1 MKHLPFIRHAVIFIG
16 MAAAAVNVFGAAWAH
31 PVPLPNPSFES
42 GTETPDEWQLSGGEG
57 GWTADAAEGNR
68 AVYVSGTAHS
78 QSSTC
83 WHTGPLPFEPN
94 RVYRLSFQAK
104 RESGT
109 GGSPITGP
117 GFCNRD
123 LHEVTPEWKRY
134 VSYFVVPSITMD
146 TRLRFGQWEAEGVI
160 AFDDISLVR
169 VEPVYCRHDDILL
182 GAGERIEG
190 NVYDFTVPLEGESA
204 NQARPLVELACTYNR
219 PRWTFGRDNRVVY
232 RHQVGGETQ
241 TSGEIEISIGYYR
254 AGSLIVEAQRD
265 DTGVWTPVGSQD
277 REGGLHAALPASLFP
292 AKSITVRLRGAS
304 VPEKDT
310 TEVNLQVHGY
320 TYRSTLERAPGNLQG
335 DTRFMAILE
344 TDDTVQV
351 TFDDLEAARTDGPG
365 SLAFHA
371 ANLTG
376 NPLVI
381 EPCLTVAGE
390 GAAPETTRLAPVTLP
405 PASGEGEKSSSV
417 PFVLPFPLLRAGEG
431 AMTLTLGGDTRY
443 RAETTFQV
451 SVLHETR
458 YGWTLPGSTEEAA
471 LWWASSGWKVSRT
484 RPAPR
489 EQAPVLRIQAAR
501 NEREAAQFI
510 LCPARPLQGLKI
522 SAGPLQGDN
531 GAVLPPEAVEI
542 LRVGYVPVTQPTD
555 LLGVIAPWP
564 DPLPPLDGPLDLP
577 AKENQPF
584 WVRFHAAPD
593 TPAGVYRGTIALA
606 AEGYQAEVPLEV
618 EVFDFTLPSRS
629 TCVSAFGFSNAL
641 AFQYHN
647 VSTEADKRV
656 VLDKYLSLLSEHHI
670 SIYNP
675 ACLDPIQYTWPQL
688 PLWRGG
694 ERVETP
700 EKAGDTVL
708 VLRDNSETDGVSAVY
723 DKALPIPPGGI
734 RIAFRY
740 KTDTPGHHF
749 LVTVLH
755 HDDAGAWMSGRNK
768 DIAIEG
774 DGTWQQFDTVVDTFP
789 EGASLYK
796 VRLWAT
802 RYSETGAPTGTV
814 WFDDVQAT
822 EAASGE
828 VVFQEDFTPLD
839 AERLETAFTPEFDW
853 TNWDAAM
860 TRAFEHYHFNSFS
873 LPAPGLG
880 GGTFHARH
888 DPELLGYGENTPEYK
903 AAFTA
908 WYRAAEAHLREKGW
922 LDEAF
927 IYWFDEPEPDD
938 YDFVMNGFRK
948 LKEAA
953 PALNRMLTEEVT
965 QELVGGPNL
974 WCPVSFNY
982 DHEKAEPRRAEGEK
996 FWWYICTG
1004 PKAPYATLF
1013 IDHPGTELRVWLWQ
1027 TWERHIEGILIWES
1041 NYWTSEAAYPD
1052 APQNPYEDPM
1062 GWTSGYSTPAGVKRP
1077 WGNGDGRFI
1086 YPPLAA
1092 ANGRPDGPVL
1102 DAPVGSMRLDML
1114 RDGIEDYEY
1123 LTLLREKVES
1133 YAKEHPDAAPSPYR
1147 RLLEVPDAITASM
1160 TEFTWDPAP
1169 IEAHREAVARA
1180 IVQLAAM

>member
-1 MKHLPFIRHAVIFIG
+1 MKHLKFREHLFLLRG
-16 MAAAAVNVFGAAWAH
+16 FGFLVSLCTVVAWAQ

-42 GTETPDEWQLSGGEG
+42 GSETPDGWRLSGGDG
-57 GWTADAAEGNR
+57 GWTADAVEGNR
-68 AVYVSGTAHS
+68 AVYVSGTAHA

-83 WHTGPLPFEPN
+83 WYTEPLPFVPDQ
-94 RVYRLSFQAK
+94 VYRLSFQAK
-104 RESGT
+104 RESGA

-134 VSYFVVPSITMD
+134 VSYFVVPSIATD

-160 AFDDISLVR
+160 AFDDVSLVR
-169 VEPVYCRHDDILL
+169 VEPVYTRHDDIEL
-182 GAGERIEG
+182 GVGERIEG
-190 NVYDFTVPLEGESA
+190 NAYVFSAPLDGESA
-204 NQARPLVELACTYNR
+204 NQARPLVQLACTYNR
-219 PRWTFGRDNRVVY
+219 PRWTFGNDSRIVY

-241 TSGEIEISIGYYR
+241 LSGEIEITIGYYQ

-265 DTGVWTPVGSQD
+265 DTSAWTPVGSQG
-277 REGGLHAALPASLFP
+277 REGGLHATLPASLFP
-292 AKSITVRLRGAS
+292 AKTVTIRLHGAS
-304 VPEKDT
+304 VPESDNKD
-310 TEVNLQVHGY
+310 VNLQVHGY
-320 TYRSTLERAPGNLQG
+320 IYRSTLERAPGNLQG
-335 DTRFMAILE
+335 DTRFMAVTE
-344 TDDTVQV
+344 TDGTVQV

-365 SLAFHA
+365 NLVFHA

-390 GAAPETTRLAPVTLP
+390 GVAPETTRLAPVTLP
-405 PASGEGEKSSSV
+405 PVSGEGEGPSPL
-417 PFVLPFPLLRAGEG
+417 PFVLPFPPLRAGEC
-431 AMTLTLGGDTRY
+431 AMTLTLGGDRRY
-443 RAETTFQV
+443 RAETTIQV

-489 EQAPVLRIQAAR
+489 EQAPAMRIQTAR

-531 GAVLPPEAVEI
+531 GAVLPPEAVEL

-555 LLGVIAPWP
+555 ALGVIAPWP

-606 AEGYQAEVPLEV
+606 AEAYQAEVPLEV
-618 EVFDFTLPSRS
+618 EVFDFSLPSRS
-629 TCVSAFGFSNAL
+629 TCVSAFGFSPAL

-647 VSTEADKRV
+647 VSTEADKRI

-694 ERVETP
+694 ERGEDP
-700 EKAGDTVL
+700 EKAGDT
-708 VLRDNSETDGVSAVY
+708 A
-723 DKALPIPPGGI
+723 
-734 RIAFRY
+734 
-740 KTDTPGHHF
+740 
-749 LVTVLH
+749 
-755 HDDAGAWMSGRNK
+755 
-768 DIAIEG
+768 
-774 DGTWQQFDTVVDTFP
+774 
-789 EGASLYK
+789 
-796 VRLWAT
+796 
-802 RYSETGAPTGTV
+802 
-814 WFDDVQAT
+814 
-822 EAASGE
+822 
-828 VVFQEDFTPLD
+828 PLD
-839 AERLETAFTPEFDW
+839 TERLNTAFTPEFDW
-853 TNWDAAM
+853 TKWDAAM

-888 DPELLGYGENTPEYK
+888 EPELLGYGENTPEYK

-965 QELVGGPNL
+965 PELVGGPNL

-982 DHEKAEPRRAEGEK
+982 DHEKAEQRRAEGEK

-1027 TWERHIEGILIWES
+1027 TWERAIDGILIWQT
-1041 NYWTSEAAYPD
+1041 NYWSSEAAYPD
-1052 APQNPYEDPM
+1052 VPQNPYEDPM
-1062 GWTSGYSTPAGVKRP
+1062 GWTSGYSTPAGVKRA

-1092 ANGRPDGPVL
+1092 ADGRPDGPVL

-1123 LTLLREKVES
+1123 LTLLREKVE
-1133 YAKEHPDAAPSPYR
+1133 AHANEHPDADLSLYR
-1147 RLLEVPDAITASM
+1147 HLLEVPDAITASM

-1180 IVQLAAM
+1180 IVELGK